1 MDAPPAD
8 SNHAAV
14 MAQLAAIIRGD
25 AIDSRALLAVDTEA
39 FVEAATH
46 HGGLPLA
53 VDRLEILDNIP
64 PVLLAR
70 LRERATADAAADL
83 VREVELRRLLERLD
97 EAAAGALVIK
107 GAHLAYSHYAR
118 PDLRPRL
125 DTDLIVPLARKRAA
139 HDVLIELG
147 YEAAGQMS
155 GDLVAY
161 QAAYEKRQ
169 DALVVHG
176 VDLHWKIA
184 NPQVFASALTYEELA
199 DTAVPLDRLSP
210 AARGL
215 STVHALLLACT
226 HRVAHHHDSD
236 RLIWLY
242 DIDLLARAMTA
253 NDWQRFVDLAADRKM
268 VAVCRHSLEQATKW
282 FLTDVPD
289 HVWKDPRFQAA
300 ADERS
305 AGYLRPRRHVSV
317 IASDVRALPTWGAR
331 WRLLQEH
338 FFPPAAYMRNVYAP
352 ASRSP
357 LVFLYAYRL
366 WRGARKWLA
375 RADAS

>member
-1 MDAPPAD
+1 MRAL
-8 SNHAAV
+8 AAV
-14 MAQLAAIIRGD
+14 D
-25 AIDSRALLAVDTEA
+25 AEA
-39 FVEAATH
+39 FVQSATQ
-46 HGGLPLA
+46 HGVLPL
-53 VDRLEILDNIP
+53 VIDRLENVEAAP

-70 LRERATADAAADL
+70 LSERATADAAADL

-97 EAAAGALVIK
+97 EASAGALVIK

-139 HDVLIELG
+139 HDVLIALG

-161 QAAYEKRQ
+161 QAAYEKRH
-169 DALVVHG
+169 DGLVVHS

-199 DTAVPLDRLSP
+199 ETAVPLDRLSP

-226 HRVAHHHDSD
+226 HRVAHHDDSN

-242 DIDLLARAMTA
+242 DIDLLARAMA
-253 NDWQRFVDLAADRKM
+253 ASDWQQFVDLAADRKM
-268 VAVCRHSLEQATKW
+268 VAVCRRSLEQTTKW
-282 FLTDVPD
+282 FRTAVPD
-289 HVWKDPRFQAA
+289 RVWKDPRFQAVDGRAFGGLSTSPAPCQRHRQRRPRA
-300 ADERS
+300 AHLGSAVASLAGTLLS
-305 AGYLRPRRHVSV
+305 AGRLHAERVRAGEPVAAGLPLRPTTVARRAEMAR
-317 IASDVRALPTWGAR
+317 ASGRALIG
-331 WRLLQEH
+331 EG
-338 FFPPAAYMRNVYAP
+338 
-352 ASRSP
+352 
-357 LVFLYAYRL
+357 
-366 WRGARKWLA
+366 RGGR
-375 RADAS
+375 RQRRG